1 MLISLNSS
9 DPFFM
14 IVIDLMAVTLINI
27 ILALAAS
34 STSDDFFEELE
45 DDGLKMNKIVNMF

>member
-1 MLISLNSS
+1 
-9 DPFFM
+9 M

-34 STSDDFFEELE
+34 SKSDDFFEELE